1 MQETRLTLYDRLKP
15 EYKESMAELYKNRKH
30 THDSLVKALSEEY
43 YFTEVKYGDAFDIM
57 NECNLDFLGYAFI
70 NQQEK

>member
-1 MQETRLTLYDRLKP
+1 
-15 EYKESMAELYKNRKH
+15 MAELYKNRKH

>member
-1 MQETRLTLYDRLKP
+1 MNKQNLYEQLKP
-15 EYKESMAELYKNRKH
+15 EYKISISENFKNRKH
-30 THDSLVKALSEEY
+30 SHDALIRTLSDEY

>member
-15 EYKESMAELYKNRKH
+15 EYKKSIAKLYKDRKH
-30 THDSLVKALSEEY
+30 THEALVKTLSEEY
-43 YFTEVKYGDAFDIM
+43 YFTEIKYGDAFDIM

>member
-15 EYKESMAELYKNRKH
+15 EYKKSMAKLYENRKH

-70 NQQEK
+70 NQKEK

>member
-15 EYKESMAELYKNRKH
+15 EYKKSIAKLYKDRKH
-30 THDSLVKALSEEY
+30 THEALVKTLSEEY
-43 YFTEVKYGDAFDIM
+43 YFTEIKYGDAFDIM

-70 NQQEK
+70 KQEEE